1 VRRVVPLTL
10 LALMLAAP
18 AVAASAASLDELL
31 ERGGEA
37 SYSAEQTIN
46 CSTPDGPRDA
56 VVTVAQEGDEIRVGS
71 TVSEGVEII
80 AGSGGWTLSRG
91 GEVVSSASVESG
103 EDPVAPLYA
112 VEEGGAAFYLGRP
125 ALTFD
130 LLRDGAPRAR
140 LVLDS
145 DSGAMMAA
153 TTLYADGAVYCDRR
167 FVFFDPAAPGP
178 APLEPGPGGEL
189 TPVEAPETGLPESA
203 AGFRRLDTY
212 EDDDGP
218 TFAYYSDGF
227 FSFAVFVTPVAVTL
241 PDATEAELGGAV
253 YRRSFTP
260 GQVVYVWETRDGA
273 MALVGD
279 LPPDL
284 HEPVLAEFPEPSEPD
299 LIRRW
304 WRRLFG

>member
-1 VRRVVPLTL
+1 MVASAL
-10 LALMLAAP
+10 LALALAAP
-18 AVAASAASLDELL
+18 AVSASAASLDELL

-56 VVTVAQEGDEIRVGS
+56 VVTVAQEGGEIRVGS
-71 TVSEGVEII
+71 TAPEDVEII

-103 EDPVAPLYA
+103 EDPVASLYA
-112 VEEGGAAFYLGRP
+112 VEDGGKALYLGRP
-125 ALTFD
+125 ALTYD

-140 LVLDS
+140 LVFDS
-145 DSGAMMAA
+145 DTGAMMAA

-167 FVFFDPAAPGP
+167 FVVFDPAAPIP
-178 APLEPGPGGEL
+178 APTDPGPGGEL
-189 TPVEAPETGLPESA
+189 TPVVKAEIGLPESA
-203 AGFRRLDTY
+203 AGFRRLDAY
-212 EDDDGP
+212 EDDDGLA
-218 TFAYYSDGF
+218 FAYYSDGF
-227 FSFAVFVTPVAVTL
+227 FSFAVFTTPAAVTL
-241 PDATEAELGGAV
+241 PAAADAELGGVV

-260 GQVVYVWETRDGA
+260 GQVVYAWETRDGA

-284 HEPVLAEFPEPSEPD
+284 HEPVLAELPEPSEPG